1 MNMAEPRT
9 MKVMLVWLVL
19 NKSLQA
25 GTHIWKCSICSE
37 THCVWFTRHSFRLS
51 IICQLLHLANC
62 TLKNPFSIHFMSWI
76 WWFKV
81 KFRSD
86 CERNSHLEENSQW
99 YMYLWLKSFY
109 PKHST
114 QAFSTRYG
122 CSRTDLSATFWHC
135 LTLAEYAM
143 TNKRNFWNWEVVLH
157 ETQIILWVK
166 SEWIWI
172 LDLNLDTRRYQHQ
185 STRRVMVVSMMR
197 WLLRMR
203 RGANLHEHDKGFD
216 IAIET
221 LKMNYP
227 AEREFR
233 RSLQWEELYRSEGD
247 RDKL

>member
-135 LTLAEYAM
+135 LTSRVWRIRETFEIERLFYM
-143 TNKRNFWNWEVVLH
+143 KRKSFFGWNRNEFGF
-157 ETQIILWVK
+157 
-166 SEWIWI
+166 WIWI
-172 LDLNLDTRRYQHQ
+172 LILVGININRPGGWWWCLWWGDFFVWGGEPIYM
-185 STRRVMVVSMMR
+185 STTKVLT
-197 WLLRMR
+197 LL
-203 RGANLHEHDKGFD
+203 
-216 IAIET
+216 
-221 LKMNYP
+221 
-227 AEREFR
+227 
-233 RSLQWEELYRSEGD
+233 
-247 RDKL
+247 